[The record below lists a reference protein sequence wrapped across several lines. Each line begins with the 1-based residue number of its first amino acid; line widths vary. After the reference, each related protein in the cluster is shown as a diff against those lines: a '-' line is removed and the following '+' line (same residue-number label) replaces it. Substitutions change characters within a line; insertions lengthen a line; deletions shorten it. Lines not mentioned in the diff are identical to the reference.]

1 MFPRIEDYLSAEP
14 LDLDRLRHEI
24 VAGPSHAPAFRA
36 QRDLQQHFDMLEAEF
51 VGQIR
56 LKLVHA
62 QLIVLIRRQQQ
73 TAFVYD
79 HFCRLWADHGDLLL
93 EVLDSRWLVSA
104 LDTICDLSP
113 DPAERQVAIL
123 CVLFVNTLKLA
134 ETERLITEP
143 AAPDINRIV
152 GRAPIHDGLTAF
164 KCGRGNMVMNL
175 LQRIDRTLT
184 ADSRV
189 GRIGREVISR
199 ALSADTVFARL
210 AAFQTH
216 NIWPRWLQRPP
227 QPLAAPPVCGRGHSA
242 PDGPGYILL
251 NDTGR
256 RSGGAHIGTLHACTA
271 LRRSLARR
279 GLTELGWA
287 NDAAGFA
294 AVMATAPQRPALVV
308 LNEEGSLH
316 HNARLAVDLLDI
328 CAQAKDQG
336 LRVAVVNAVW
346 QDNSDQMAAILRRAD
361 LLHLRDSLSRAA
373 LPPDVTAQI
382 TPDISIPLFLQTL
395 GSTTEGPVTDLAVM
409 DSVVPATSAALL
421 DFAEEGALPF
431 FAMPMGNLHRMR
443 DSVVARGGPVW
454 PRLLQ
459 STDILAAR
467 GWLTGRFHGLLAAL
481 CAGRPVCALPS
492 NTAKIEGFL
501 RDHGLAD
508 ACLLGDDWLA
518 APRAKQRR
526 ILERRLE
533 AQRNPGF
540 IRRRQAALTS
550 AATRVEAMFDALS
563 ALAR

>member
-1 MFPRIEDYLSAEP
+1 MFPSIDDYLSAEP

-24 VAGPSHAPAFRA
+24 VAGRTYAPSFGAK
-36 QRDLQQHFDMLEAEF
+36 RDLQEHFAMLEAEF

-73 TAFVYD
+73 PAILWD
-79 HFCRLWADHGDLLL
+79 HFCRLWSDHGDLLL

-104 LDTICDLSP
+104 CDTICDFSP

-143 AAPDINRIV
+143 SAPDINRIV
-152 GRAPIHDGLTAF
+152 GRTPLHDGLTAF
-164 KCGRGNMVMNL
+164 MCGRGDMGNNL
-175 LQRIDRTLT
+175 LQRIDRTVT
-184 ADSRV
+184 PDSRV
-189 GRIGREVISR
+189 GRIGRELISR
-199 ALSADTVFARL
+199 ALAADTVFTRL

-216 NIWPRWLQRPP
+216 NIWPRWLQRPS
-227 QPLAAPPVCGRGHSA
+227 QPLAAPAVWGRGESA
-242 PDGPGYILL
+242 SRKPGYILL

-256 RSGGAHIGTLHACTA
+256 LSGGAHIGTLHACTA
-271 LRRSLARR
+271 LRLGLSAR

-294 AVMATAPQRPALVV
+294 AVMAAAPQRPALVV
-308 LNEEGSLH
+308 LNGEGSLH
-316 HNARLAVDLLDI
+316 HNAPRAVELVNI

-346 QDNSDQMAAILRRAD
+346 QDNSDQMAALLRGVD
-361 LLHLRDSLSRAA
+361 LLHLRDSPSRAA
-373 LPPDVTAQI
+373 LPPDLAATI
-382 TPDISIPLFLQTL
+382 TPDMSIPLFRETL
-395 GSTTEGPVTDLAVM
+395 GAAQSRPVTDLAVM
-409 DSVVPATSAALL
+409 DSVLPATSAALL
-421 DFAEEGALPF
+421 DFAEDGALPF
-431 FAMPMGNLHRMR
+431 YAMPMGNLHRMR

-518 APRAKQRR
+518 APRPKQRR

-540 IRRRQAALTS
+540 IRRREAALART
-550 AATRVEAMFDALS
+550 ATRIEAMFDALA